1 MLIRNWM
8 TRDPITV
15 DPETPMMD
23 AEHLMKDNK
32 IRGLPVVKGKKLVG
46 IVTDRDIKAAS
57 PSAATTLD
65 MHELLYLLA
74 KIKVKE
80 IMTKDPITICDD
92 DTVEEAAVVMLRHKI
107 SHLPVLSDKKELV
120 GLITETDIFKVL
132 VSLTG
137 IYRGGVQ
144 FGFELEDRSGSI
156 KEVADV
162 IREFGGRMV
171 SILTSYE
178 EAREGYR
185 KVFIRI
191 KDLDRQRLKE
201 LKERLEKNFRVLY
214 MIDSSQKKHIHVV

>member
-8 TRDPITV
+8 AQDPVTV
-15 DPETPMMD
+15 DPEVPMMEAD
-23 AEHLMKDNK
+23 HLMKENK
-32 IRGLPVVKGKKLVG
+32 IRGIPVMKGKKLVG
-46 IVTDRDIKAAS
+46 IVTDRDVKAAS

-80 IMTKDPITICDD
+80 IMTKDPITICED

-107 SHLPVLSDKKELV
+107 SHLPVLSENKELV

-137 IYRGGVQ
+137 IYRGGIQ

-162 IREFGGRMV
+162 IREFEGCMV
-171 SILTSYE
+171 SILTSYQ
-178 EAREGYR
+178 EAREGFR

-191 KDLDRQRLKE
+191 RDLDRQRLKE
-201 LKERLEKNFRVLY
+201 LKERLERNFRVLY
-214 MIDSSQKKHIHVV
+214 MIDSTQKKHIHVV

>member
-15 DPETPMMD
+15 EPDTPMME
-23 AEHLMKDNK
+23 AEHIMKENK
-32 IRGLPVVKGKKLVG
+32 IRGLPVMKGKKLVG

-74 KIKVKE
+74 KVKVKE

-107 SHLPVLSDKKELV
+107 SHLPVMSEKKELV

-132 VSLTG
+132 TTLTG
-137 IYRGGVQ
+137 VYRGGVQ

-162 IREFGGRMV
+162 IRQFGGRMV

-178 EAREGYR
+178 DARQGYR
-185 KVFIRI
+185 KVFIRVLN
-191 KDLDRQRLKE
+191 LDRQRLKE
-201 LKERLEKNFRVLY
+201 LQSRLEKDFRVLY
-214 MIDSSQKKHIHVV
+214 VIDSSQKKHIHG

>member
-15 DPETPMMD
+15 EPDTPMME
-23 AEHLMKDNK
+23 AEHIMKENK
-32 IRGLPVVKGKKLVG
+32 IRGLPVMKGKKLVG

-74 KIKVKE
+74 KVKVKE

-107 SHLPVLSDKKELV
+107 SHLPVMSEKKELV

-132 VSLTG
+132 TTLTG
-137 IYRGGVQ
+137 VYRGGVQ

-162 IREFGGRMV
+162 IRQFGGRMV

-178 EAREGYR
+178 DAREGYR
-185 KVFIRI
+185 KVFIRVLN
-191 KDLDRQRLKE
+191 LDRQRLKE
-201 LKERLEKNFRVLY
+201 LESRLEKDFRVLY
-214 MIDSSQKKHIHVV
+214 VIDSSQKKHIHG

>member
-1 MLIRNWM
+1 
-8 TRDPITV
+8 
-15 DPETPMMD
+15 
-23 AEHLMKDNK
+23 
-32 IRGLPVVKGKKLVG
+32 
-46 IVTDRDIKAAS
+46 
-57 PSAATTLD
+57 
-65 MHELLYLLA
+65 
-74 KIKVKE
+74 
-80 IMTKDPITICDD
+80 
-92 DTVEEAAVVMLRHKI
+92 MLRHKI

>member
-15 DPETPMMD
+15 EPDTPMMD
-23 AEHLMKDNK
+23 AEHIMKENK

-80 IMTKDPITICDD
+80 IMTKDPITICED
-92 DTVEEAAVVMLRHKI
+92 DTVEEAAVMMLRHKI
-107 SHLPVLSDKKELV
+107 SHLPVLSEKKELV

-132 VSLTG
+132 TILTG
-137 IYRGGVQ
+137 VYRGGVQ

-162 IREFGGRMV
+162 IREFGGRMC

-178 EAREGYR
+178 DAREGYR
-185 KVFIRI
+185 KVFIRVLN
-191 KDLDRQRLKE
+191 LDKKRLKE
-201 LKERLEKNFRVLY
+201 LQSRLEKEFRLLY
-214 MIDSSQKKHIHVV
+214 VVDSSEKKHIHGV